1 MNKVETKK
9 LVDTIK
15 GYYNS
20 QFFVDE
26 YVLQAWQD
34 TMTTYDLED
43 AIDHLKEYLKEY
55 PDTPPK
61 PHLFTKGML
70 TSKQKQNHEDL
81 IVACQLCGKWLPL
94 SEYDQ
99 HYNLCLDI
107 EYLIRVAREKGTNLD
122 RAELED
128 CKKEIIDK
136 LLAKYPPKEI
146 WRPKEI

>member
-1 MNKVETKK
+1 MEPTEVKK
-9 LVDTIK
+9 LVSKIK
-15 GYYNS
+15 AYYYYFTLEKESLNEWNYKLK
-20 QFFVDE
+20 D
-26 YVLQAWQD
+26 
-34 TMTTYDLED
+34 YDFDDVYKRVEE
-43 AIDHLKEYLKEY
+43 H
-55 PDTPPK
+55 
-61 PHLFTKGML
+61 L
-70 TSKQKQNHEDL
+70 TSEQRKEPPQLHYLVNGLLTNKQKKKKNEL
-81 IVACQLCGKWLPL
+81 IVACQNCGRWLPL

-128 CKKEIIDK
+128 CKREIIDK